1 MCVCLCA
8 YMRTFSH
15 PDVSDSLQPHGLYP
29 FRLLCPWNF
38 PGKTTGA
45 DCHFLLQGIFLIQ
58 GSNLS
63 LAYLHWQVDSSRLC
77 HLETCVCVCVCIC
90 IHTNMCNNMVVSQK
104 YAECKEPHA
113 KRIQTVWFNLYE
125 VVEKYASLYS
135 DRKDIGGFLGQRS
148 EIKGR
153 MEDGGMWRNFSEDKT
168 CYILIEVVGI
178 RVCLYVKNQQTE
190 PLK

>member
-1 MCVCLCA
+1 
-8 YMRTFSH
+8 
-15 PDVSDSLQPHGLYP
+15 
-29 FRLLCPWNF
+29 
-38 PGKTTGA
+38 
-45 DCHFLLQGIFLIQ
+45 
-58 GSNLS
+58 
-63 LAYLHWQVDSSRLC
+63 
-77 HLETCVCVCVCIC
+77 
-90 IHTNMCNNMVVSQK
+90 MVVSQK

-125 VVEKYASLYS
+125 VVEKYTSLYS

>member
-1 MCVCLCA
+1 MYLTLCNPMDYTPSGSSVLGIFQA
-8 YMRTFSH
+8 
-15 PDVSDSLQPHGLYP
+15 
-29 FRLLCPWNF
+29 RLLVRIAISYSRGSSWSRDRTWVLRTCIGRWILH
-38 PGKTTGA
+38 
-45 DCHFLLQGIFLIQ
+45 DC
-58 GSNLS
+58 
-63 LAYLHWQVDSSRLC
+63 ATWKR
-77 HLETCVCVCVCIC
+77 VCVCVCIC

>member
-1 MCVCLCA
+1 MVCVCLCA

-63 LAYLHWQVDSSRLC
+63 LAYLRWQVDSSRLC
-77 HLETCVCVCVCIC
+77 HLETCVCVCVC
-90 IHTNMCNNMVVSQK
+90 VFV
-104 YAECKEPHA
+104 
-113 KRIQTVWFNLYE
+113 
-125 VVEKYASLYS
+125 
-135 DRKDIGGFLGQRS
+135 
-148 EIKGR
+148 
-153 MEDGGMWRNFSEDKT
+153 
-168 CYILIEVVGI
+168 YILTCVTIWL
-178 RVCLYVKNQQTE
+178 CLRNMLSVRSHMQKE
-190 PLK
+190 FRLSDLICMKL